1 MKIINNISERLG
13 DDLKQTL
20 GKGSKVSIAASYFS
34 LYAYEALMK
43 ELKQVD
49 EVRFLFTSPTF
60 VPDAVGREKREFYI
74 PKRSRENS
82 LYGTAFEI
90 RLKNELNQ
98 KAIARECG
106 EWIRRK
112 VKFKS
117 NRTEASMPGML
128 NVQSEGEALTYTPLN
143 GFGTVELGYE
153 KGGALASLVH
163 RFDEAEA
170 TGVYMG
176 LFDEVWNDKNKLED
190 VTQQVAEQISSVYKE
205 NSPEF
210 VYYAILYNIFNEFLS
225 DLNEDVLPNEATG
238 FKESAIWNRLYPF
251 QKDAVIGSIN
261 KLEKFG
267 GCILADSVGLG
278 KTFSALGV
286 IKYYELRNK
295 SVLVLC
301 PKKLGDNWMTYR
313 QPVNNNVLAA
323 DRLRYDVLYH
333 TDVSRDRGYSN
344 GMPLDRLNWGNYDL
358 LVIDESHNFR
368 NNEAKKNKETRYQKL
383 MNKVIKSGVRTKVLM
398 LSATPVNNRFIDLR
412 NQLALAYE
420 GDPEQINARLDTDRG
435 IDDIFRRAQSAFNQW
450 SKLDAQER
458 TTPVLLGMLDFDF
471 FELLDSLTIA
481 RSRTHIQKYYDT
493 EEIGEFPK
501 RRVPLSEYCAITE
514 LEGVPEYEAIF
525 AELSKIN
532 LGIYA
537 PFQYI
542 QPSRM
547 SFYENLYD
555 TRVKGGGGSFR
566 QIDREGSLQILMRIN
581 LLKRLESSVESFRLT
596 LGKIVDNLERN
607 LERADEYE
615 RSRGEAA
622 ETNGTVEYSEPEEAD
637 LDNDDWLDDEFSIGK
652 NVKINLADI
661 DLLRWK
667 EDLEHDRHILAELLD
682 EMMKVTPE
690 HDKKLNVLKEII
702 DKKIREPI
710 NEGNRK
716 VIVFSAFSDT
726 AGYLYTHLSSYMKEK
741 YGIESAKITGSD
753 ENKNTAGLRSDI
765 HTLLTCFSPRSK
777 EKHLTMPLETRKL
790 DLLIA
795 TDCISEGQNLQDCDY
810 LVNYDIHWNPV
821 RIIQR
826 FGRVDRIGSRNKQI
840 QLVNFW
846 PDLSLDEYINLKA
859 RVENRMVIMDMTATG
874 DDNVLFNRSSD
885 LEYRKRQLDRLQE
898 EVVDLDEM
906 DTGVSITDLGL
917 NDFRM
922 DLVGYVKENGGL
934 DSVPGGLHAVVG
946 TDGGKGIS
954 RPGVIYVLRNID
966 QELDAKRQNRLHPFY
981 LVYIGEN
988 GEVVT
993 NHLDVKKTL
1002 DVLRALCRGQVEPV
1016 IAACRDFNEETRDG
1030 RNMRRYSRLLEEA
1043 VLSIVQVK
1051 EEGDLDSLFS
1061 AGGTTAL
1068 LDSIRGLED
1077 FELLSFVVIRDM
1089 EAAAESTERET
1100 PS

>member
-20 GKGSKVSIAASYFS
+20 QKGSKVSIAASYFS

-49 EVRFLFTSPTF
+49 EVRFIFTSPTF
-60 VPDAVGREKREFYI
+60 VADRQPKEKREFYI
-74 PKRSRENS
+74 PKRNRESS
-82 LYGTAFEI
+82 LYGTEFEI

-98 KAIARECG
+98 KAIARECA
-106 EWIRRK
+106 EWIRK
-112 VKFKS
+112 KAKFKS
-117 NRTEASMPGML
+117 NRTTGSMQGML
-128 NVQSEGEALTYTPLN
+128 NVQSGDDAVTYMPLS
-143 GFGTVELGYE
+143 GFAREDLGYE
-153 KGGALASLVH
+153 KGGAMTNMVN
-163 RFDEAEA
+163 RFDEAQF
-170 TGVYMG
+170 TRQYIGM
-176 LFDEVWNDKNKLED
+176 FDQIWNDGAKLED
-190 VTQQVAEQISSVYKE
+190 VTRQVAEQISSVYKE
-205 NSPEF
+205 NAPEF
-210 VYYAILYNIFNEFLS
+210 VYYTILYNIFNEFLA

-238 FKESAIWNRLYPF
+238 FKQSVIWNRLYPF
-251 QKDAVIGSIN
+251 QKDAVLGAIN

-301 PKKLGDNWMTYR
+301 PKKLSDNWMTYKQNR
-313 QPVNNNVLAA
+313 SVNVLQP

-333 TDVSRDRGYSN
+333 TDLSREKGESN
-344 GMPLDRLNWGNYDL
+344 AGPLDQLNWGNYDL

-398 LSATPVNNRFIDLR
+398 LSATPVNNRFMDLR

-420 GDPEQINARLDTDRG
+420 GNPEQINEKLGTERG
-435 IDDIFRRAQSAFNQW
+435 IDDVFKRAQSAFNQW
-450 SKLDAQER
+450 SKFDAEER
-458 TTPVLLGMLDFDF
+458 TTPVLLSMLDFDF

-493 EEIGEFPK
+493 SEIGEFPK
-501 RRVPLSEYCAITE
+501 RRVPVSEYCAITDRTDVH
-514 LEGVPEYEAIF
+514 GYDAIF
-525 AELSKIN
+525 AELSRIN

-547 SFYENLYD
+547 RFYEDLYD
-555 TRVKGGGGSFR
+555 TNVKGGSGNLKQR
-566 QIDREGSLQILMRIN
+566 DRESSLQILMRIN

-596 LGKIVDNLERN
+596 LSKIVANLERN
-607 LERADEYE
+607 LQRAEDYE
-615 RSRGEAA
+615 RSRQAQE
-622 ETNGTVEYSEPEEAD
+622 VEYSEMEEAD
-637 LDNDDWLDDEFSIGK
+637 LDNDDWLDEEFSIGK
-652 NVKINLADI
+652 SVKINLADI

-667 EDLEHDRHILAELLD
+667 EDLEHDRTILSTLHE
-682 EMMKVTPE
+682 EMLKVSPE
-690 HDKKLNVLKEII
+690 HDKKLSVLKGII
-702 DKKIREPI
+702 DQKIREPI

-726 AGYLYTHLSSYMKEK
+726 AGYLYKHLSLYMKQE
-741 YGIESAKITGSD
+741 YGIETAKITGSD

-777 EKHLTMPLETRKL
+777 EKHLTMPNESSEL

-826 FGRVDRIGSRNKQI
+826 FGRVDRIGSRNKEI

-846 PDLSLDEYINLKA
+846 PNLSLDEYIKLKS

-885 LEYRKRQLDRLQE
+885 LEYRKRQLNRLQE
-898 EVVDLDEM
+898 EVVDLDQM
-906 DTGVSITDLGL
+906 NTGVSITDLGL

-922 DLVGYVKENGGL
+922 DLVNYVKEHGEL
-934 DSVPGGLHAVVG
+934 DYVPGGLHTVVS
-946 TDGGKGIS
+946 TDTGKGIT
-954 RPGVIYVLRNID
+954 RPGVVFVLRNID
-966 QELDAKRQNRLHPFY
+966 EALDAKRQNRLHPFY
-981 LVYIGEN
+981 LVYIGDD

-1002 DVLRALCRGQVEPV
+1002 DVLRALCRGQEKA
-1016 IAACRDFNEETRDG
+1016 IAEACADFNEETRDG
-1030 RNMRRYSRLLEEA
+1030 RKMGRYSRLLEEA
-1043 VLSIVQVK
+1043 ILSIVQVK

-1077 FELLSFVVIRDM
+1077 FELLNFVVIRNTGG
-1089 EAAAESTERET
+1089 AANET
-1100 PS
+1100 